1 MRIKFYL
8 LLIFVSSLFNA
19 CSQDANQV
27 QSTEKTPILELL
39 GPKEFAEKL
48 KTHPGVLM
56 DIRTASEHKKGII
69 PEALLID
76 FFSEN
81 FEVTLNNLDKSKTYY
96 IYCASG
102 GRSSEAAELMSKK
115 GFMHVVDLDGGIKK
129 WKDANFPIQALP
141 N

>member
-1 MRIKFYL
+1 M
-8 LLIFVSSLFNA
+8 LLILLSSLFNA
-19 CSQDANQV
+19 CSQEANQV
-27 QSTEKTPILELL
+27 QSTEKSQILELL

-48 KTHPGVLM
+48 KTQPGVLI
-56 DIRTASEHKKGII
+56 DLRTASEHKKGII
-69 PEALLID
+69 PNALLLD

-81 FEVTLNNLDKSKTYY
+81 FEAALNNLDKSKIFY

-129 WKDANFPIQALP
+129 WEKANLPIQTL
-141 N
+141 NH